1 MNYKMIGRFIAQILA
16 VSAVFMIPAWIISLC
31 CGETASADAFMETV
45 LLIGVI
51 SGGLLLLCR
60 NAPKVF
66 HAREGMVCVGISW
79 IVLSLTGCLP
89 FYLSGEYPSY
99 IDAFFEIVAGFTTTG
114 ATTLSDVEVL
124 PKGIIYWRCFS
135 QWLGGMGVL
144 VLLLAIIPSNGGTGY
159 TMHLL
164 RAESPGPD
172 VGKIVPR
179 MKKTA
184 MILYVLYVVLTIIN
198 MLFLIAGRMPLFEA
212 VCTAFSTAGTGG
224 FSIKNDSMASYSPYI
239 QNVTA
244 VFMALFGINFSCF
257 YLLLMGQFR
266 GVFKDEELRLY
277 LGLIFGSILLITLDI
292 RGLYDNLWEA
302 LRHAAFQVSSVITST
317 CYVTTNYDVWP
328 SFSKTILLCLMAI
341 GACAGSTG
349 GGFKCARILILFKGI
364 RRSTRQVISPQYV
377 KVIRNNGRA
386 INEQVVI
393 NTFGYFAAYMMMLI
407 ISVLLISIDGYSF
420 GTNFSAVL
428 ASMNNM
434 GPGIEAVGPT
444 CNFSGYST
452 FSKLVLTFDMLAGR
466 LELFPI
472 FVLFSRDMWKI
483 R

>member
-1 MNYKMIGRFIAQILA
+1 MNYKMIRRFIAQILA
-16 VSAVFMIPAWIISLC
+16 VSAVFMIPAWLISWS
-31 CGETASADAFMETV
+31 CGEEASADAFVQTM

-51 SGGLLLLCR
+51 SGGLAFLCKGASR
-60 NAPKVF
+60 VF
-66 HAREGMVCVGISW
+66 HAREGMVCVGICW

-99 IDAFFEIVAGFTTTG
+99 IDAFFEIVSGFTTTG

-144 VLLLAIIPSNGGTGY
+144 VLLLAIIPSTGGNGY

-184 MILYVLYVVLTIIN
+184 VILYVLYVVLTIIN
-198 MLFLIAGRMPLFEA
+198 MLFLVVGKMPLFEA
-212 VCTAFSTAGTGG
+212 LCTAFSTAGTGG
-224 FSIKNDSMASYSPYI
+224 FSIKNDSMAGYSPYLR
-239 QNVTA
+239 NVTT
-244 VFMALFGINFSCF
+244 VFMALFGVNFSCY
-257 YLLLMGQFR
+257 YLLLIGQFR
-266 GVFKDEELRLY
+266 SVFKDEELRLY
-277 LGLIFGSILLITLDI
+277 LGLIFGSILLITLNI
-292 RGLYDNLWEA
+292 RGLYDSLWDA
-302 LRHAAFQVSSVITST
+302 LHHAAFQVSSIITST
-317 CYVTTNYDVWP
+317 CYATTNYDLWP
-328 SFSKTILLCLMAI
+328 SFAKTILMCLMVT

-349 GGFKCARILILFKGI
+349 GGFKCIRILLLVKGI
-364 RRSTRQVISPQYV
+364 RRNTRQVISPQYV

-386 INEQVVI
+386 INEQVVT
-393 NTFGYFAAYMMMLI
+393 NTFAYFAAYVMLMI
-407 ISVLLISIDGYSF
+407 VSILLISIDGYSF

-444 CNFSGYST
+444 CNFSGYSA
-452 FSKLVLTFDMLAGR
+452 FSKLVLAFDMLAGR

-472 FVLFSRDMWKI
+472 FVLFSRDMW
-483 R
+483 RRR